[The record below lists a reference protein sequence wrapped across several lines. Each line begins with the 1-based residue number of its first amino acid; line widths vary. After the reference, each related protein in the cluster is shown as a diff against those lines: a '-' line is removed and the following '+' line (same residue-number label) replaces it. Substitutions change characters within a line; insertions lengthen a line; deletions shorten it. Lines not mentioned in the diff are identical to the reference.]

1 MQWSTPQ
8 TDRDWVIK
16 TWLERPVDLRRS
28 TYLQSF
34 IDMIWDTSYRFSA
47 VRTRHAELMA
57 QALDPY
63 LEDSRTASPQALT

>member
-34 IDMIWDTSYRFSA
+34 IDMVWDLSLI
-47 VRTRHAELMA
+47 HI
-57 QALDPY
+57 
-63 LEDSRTASPQALT
+63 